1 MTDKHLYKMIHSGKF
16 KNLPEKLKLIN
27 SHLWEGIISFI
38 SRRTPSIYKN
48 DFSQKAQIQPM

>member
-1 MTDKHLYKMIHSGKF
+1 MIDKHLYKMIHSGKF

-38 SRRTPSIYKN
+38 SKRTPSIYKN
-48 DFSQKAQIQPM
+48 DFS